1 MRVFFCDHVEIPLPD
16 GHRFPATKYRRLR
29 EALVSRGLVPEA
41 LLQPSEPAS
50 WEALGRIHEP
60 AYLDAVRTGALD
72 AAALRRIGFPWS
84 PALVERSRRSVGGT
98 LDAMRWALEHRYGA
112 NLAGGTHHAF
122 GDHGEG
128 YCVFNDVAVAIAEL
142 HSTRPSARAAVVD
155 LDVHQGNGTAAIFAR
170 DERVFTLSMHGRRNF
185 PFRKQRSS
193 LDVELEDGCD
203 DATYLAALD
212 RALPQVLRFRPDV
225 VFYVAGAD
233 VLSHDSLGLLSLSF
247 DGVMERDRRVLDAS
261 DAMGVPVVMVMG
273 GGYSKPIDHT
283 VEAHVS
289 SYAELARRGMER
301 AR

>member
-50 WEALGRIHEP
+50 WEALGRIHETG
-60 AYLDAVRTGALD
+60 YLDAVRTGALD

-98 LDAMRWALEHRYGA
+98 LDAMSWALEHRYGA

-247 DGVMERDRRVLDAS
+247 DGAMERDRRVLDAA

-283 VEAHVS
+283 VEAHVA
-289 SYAELARRGMER
+289 SYAEIARRGMR
-301 AR
+301 WAR